1 MTWLI
6 SEKPCIRLV
15 LPKAL
20 DSRLGNHQFPLDE
33 LLQQIHQTVLVRN
46 TPPLTLNQTKMRVKQ
61 ELESY
66 RKHLNLILQH
76 ICQVSNFNTLFSIKP
91 SVFEVTGEKP
101 KLTWMEN
108 WWWKPKTPPTKMVV
122 QAWMAWSRP
131 GCSIVWHRLHCQKA
145 TSVWPPASSKRQ
157 QLGWRHVGER
167 TRSSW
172 SPSRTRGWQCD
183 L

>member
-66 RKHLNLILQH
+66 RKHPDLILQH
-76 ICQVSNFNTLFSIKP
+76 SFQVSTLTILSQM
-91 SVFEVTGEKP
+91 GRAY
-101 KLTWMEN
+101 LQ
-108 WWWKPKTPPTKMVV
+108 TK
-122 QAWMAWSRP
+122 RN
-131 GCSIVWHRLHCQKA
+131 
-145 TSVWPPASSKRQ
+145 
-157 QLGWRHVGER
+157 
-167 TRSSW
+167 
-172 SPSRTRGWQCD
+172 SPSY
-183 L
+183 

>member
-108 WWWKPKTPPTKMVV
+108 
-122 QAWMAWSRP
+122 
-131 GCSIVWHRLHCQKA
+131 
-145 TSVWPPASSKRQ
+145 
-157 QLGWRHVGER
+157 
-167 TRSSW
+167 
-172 SPSRTRGWQCD
+172 
-183 L
+183 